1 MFIHNRLGMVES
13 VETLIAQQQR
23 LNQVSNNLANADTAG
38 YKKESVTFDE
48 MLYNVTRNRQRVG
61 KALNI
66 LTNQEQG
73 VMEQTGNPLDVA
85 IAGNGFFKVETPQ
98 GIRYT
103 RAGNFEL
110 SADGQLKMPN
120 GAVVIGENG
129 PVVVD
134 GTKKVTI
141 DRAGRISTDGQVV
154 NRLSIVTFADLRDL
168 QKAGENL
175 FRPKDAAIEEQ
186 AASGAE
192 VKQGFI
198 EKSNVNTI
206 EEMTQLIDLHRAYE
220 GQQKMISA
228 LDDINNLAI
237 SRVGILPT

>member
-13 VETLIAQQQR
+13 VETLLAQQQR

-48 MLYNVTRNRQRVG
+48 MLYNVTRDRQRVG

-66 LTNQEQG
+66 LTSHQQG
-73 VMEQTGNPLDVA
+73 VVQMTGNALDLA
-85 IAGNGFFKVETPQ
+85 IAGPGFFKIDTPQ
-98 GIRYT
+98 GTRYT

-120 GAVVIGENG
+120 GGLVVGDGGPIAVAGDD
-129 PVVVD
+129 VV
-134 GTKKVTI
+134 I
-141 DRAGRISTDGQVV
+141 DRAGRVQVDGQVV
-154 NRLSIVTFADLRDL
+154 NQLSVVTFADLRDL
-168 QKAGENL
+168 EKEGENL
-175 FRPKDAAIEEQ
+175 FRAKNETAQEQ
-186 AASGAE
+186 AVANAE

-198 EKSNVNTI
+198 EKSNVNTV
-206 EEMTQLIDLHRAYE
+206 EEMSELIDLHRAYE

-228 LDDINNLAI
+228 INDIDNLAVR
-237 SRVGILPT
+237 RVGSLNV